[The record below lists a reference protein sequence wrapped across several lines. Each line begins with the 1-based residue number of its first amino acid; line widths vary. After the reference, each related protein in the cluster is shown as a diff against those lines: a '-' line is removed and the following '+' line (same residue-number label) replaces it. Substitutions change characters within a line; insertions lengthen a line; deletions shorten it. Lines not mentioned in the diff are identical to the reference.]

1 MYYQYIA
8 YYSGGTGWFLSGWY
22 KNYLRNGKT
31 ENTEKKVNYKYREVM
46 RVYLLLTDIKDLK
59 LVKHFQIFKI

>member
-1 MYYQYIA
+1 M
-8 YYSGGTGWFLSGWY
+8 
-22 KNYLRNGKT
+22 
-31 ENTEKKVNYKYREVM
+31 ENTENKEKEVNYKYCEVM